1 MKNKL
6 TATAIKNSKESRLY
20 DGGGLMMIKKGVT
33 GTWYFRYSH
42 LGKRRDMGLGTW
54 PDISLA
60 TAREA
65 RDKWATVLADGIDPI
80 SKREEDRQAEIA
92 ERDKKDPTFAE
103 MVDVVFEQIKG
114 RLRGE
119 GVRGRWRSPLD
130 LHVIPKIGRKRMSQL
145 TQIDIKD
152 AIKPIWRTKHPTAEK
167 AIQRTRIVFT
177 ESRYA
182 GIDCDPFTVDA
193 AERLLGA
200 HNHEVTHIVATD
212 WRDIPELW
220 KKLDRSTAA
229 GQCLRW
235 MLLTLVRFDGCRKA
249 HVSEIVDD
257 VWIVPKNRIKGHEGK
272 VRDFHVPLS
281 KAALDIVNEAKAEGR
296 GLLFEGRRGKPLTSR
311 GIELYLD
318 RRNEPGRP
326 HGFRTSF
333 RTWVQ
338 DNDVCAFEVAE
349 TILNHKIGSSVE
361 RSYARSDLL
370 ERRAPVM
377 EAWANFVMNGSGN
390 VVSLR
395 HVP

>member
-65 RDKWATVLADGIDPI
+65 RDKWAAVLAEGIDPI
-80 SKREEDRQAEIA
+80 SKREEDRLAEIA
-92 ERDKKDPTFAE
+92 ERDKEDPTFAE

-114 RLRGE
+114 RLRGG

-130 LHVIPKIGRKRMSQL
+130 IHVIPKIGRKRMSQI
-145 TQIDIKD
+145 TQMDIKD
-152 AIKPIWRTKHPTAEK
+152 AIKPIWRKKHPTAEK
-167 AIQRTRIVFT
+167 AIQRTRIVFN

-182 GIDCDPFTVDA
+182 GISCDPFTVDA
-193 AERLLGA
+193 AERLLGD
-200 HNHEVTHIVATD
+200 HNHEVTHIEATD
-212 WRDIPELW
+212 WRDVPALW
-220 KKLDRSTAA
+220 NKLDPSTAA
-229 GQCLRW
+229 GRCLQW
-235 MLLTLVRFDGCRKA
+235 MLLTLVRFDGCRMARTTEVK
-249 HVSEIVDD
+249 DG
-257 VWIVPKNRIKGHEGK
+257 VWIVPKERVKGREGK
-272 VRDFHVPLS
+272 VRDFRVPLPE
-281 KAALDIVNEAKAEGR
+281 AALEIVREAEEQGR
-296 GLLFEGRRGKPLTSR
+296 ELMFPGRRNKPITSR
-311 GIELYLD
+311 GIEVYLD
-318 RRNEPGRP
+318 RVDEPGRP
-326 HGFRTSF
+326 HGFRTAF

-338 DNDVCAFEVAE
+338 DNDVCSFEVAE
-349 TILNHKIGSSVE
+349 TILNHKIGSTVE

-370 ERRAPVM
+370 DRRAPVM
-377 EAWANFVMNGSGN
+377 ETWANYVLQGSGN

-395 HVP
+395 RA